1 MVYIFL
7 APGFEEAE
15 ALIPAD
21 LLRRA
26 GIETALVTIAGDP
39 VIGGHGIAVLPDM
52 DLSQVDLDDADMLVL
67 PGGARGVDNLAH
79 CQKAEQLIRHAF
91 AQKIWVAA
99 ICAAPTLLAR
109 WGLLKGREAVCYP
122 GMDKPFAD
130 QCSWKDSWLVADDHL
145 ITARGPGAAFDF
157 GSSLVEQ
164 LAGPLKAS
172 EVRVSVCL

>member
-109 WGLLKGREAVCYP
+109 WGLLEGRRAVCFP
-122 GMDKPFAD
+122 GLEDKLTGARPTDASVVPDGAF
-130 QCSWKDSWLVADDHL
+130 
-145 ITARGPGAAFDF
+145 ITARAAGSVFDF
-157 GSSLVEQ
+157 GMEMVKV
-164 LAGPLKAS
+164 LAGGEKAE
-172 EVRVSVCL
+172 EVRRSVHYR